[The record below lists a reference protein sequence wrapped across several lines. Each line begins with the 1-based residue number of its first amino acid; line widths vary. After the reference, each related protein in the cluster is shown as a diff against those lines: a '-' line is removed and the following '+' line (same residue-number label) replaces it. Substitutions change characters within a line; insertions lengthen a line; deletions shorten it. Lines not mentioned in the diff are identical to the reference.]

1 MTRASYEIRV
11 SPRAKHPRLK
21 MSARDGLVVVIPDGF
36 DEARI
41 PEIVG
46 RKRDWIWRT
55 EERFEAEAKFLVPR
69 SSGAPLPERITLRV
83 IGEEW
88 GVDYRATGTSS
99 VTAGERPGNQLL
111 VFGDV
116 DDHSAT
122 REALRRWL
130 SRKTHQ
136 HIAPWVRRLAHD
148 HGFDVSKIVV
158 KSQRTRWASC
168 SAKKTISLNL
178 LLMFLPEPVVRYA
191 IVHELAHTREM
202 NHGPRYWAVV
212 NGIAPDYEVL
222 DEELRRSWRLVPE
235 WIRPAAPPVVPTTST
250 LPATPYGAR
259 SRT

>member
-1 MTRASYEIRV
+1 MTPASYEIRV

-46 RKRDWIWRT
+46 SKRDWIRRT
-55 EERFEAEAKFLVPR
+55 EERFQVEAKFLVPHPPAA
-69 SSGAPLPERITLRV
+69 SPERITLRV

-88 GVDYRATGTSS
+88 GVDYRATNTSS
-99 VTAGERPGNQLL
+99 VTVGERPGNQLL

-116 DDHSAT
+116 ENQAAT

-191 IVHELAHTREM
+191 ILHELAHTREM

-212 NGIAPDYEVL
+212 NGIAPGYEVL

-235 WIRPAAPPVVPTTST
+235 WIRPTALRPTPT
-250 LPATPYGAR
+250 LDH
-259 SRT
+259 